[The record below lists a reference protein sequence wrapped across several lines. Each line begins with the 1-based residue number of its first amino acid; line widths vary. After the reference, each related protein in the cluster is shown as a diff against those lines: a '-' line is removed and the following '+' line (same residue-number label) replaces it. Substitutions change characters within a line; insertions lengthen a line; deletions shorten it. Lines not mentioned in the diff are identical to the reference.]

1 MTLNDTVNLISSK
14 AFYNLSDLE
23 TIKVSKERA
32 FMEVFMLFYQQQ

>member
-1 MTLNDTVNLISSK
+1 MGVSIHTFIPYTIDGT
-14 AFYNLSDLE
+14 LE